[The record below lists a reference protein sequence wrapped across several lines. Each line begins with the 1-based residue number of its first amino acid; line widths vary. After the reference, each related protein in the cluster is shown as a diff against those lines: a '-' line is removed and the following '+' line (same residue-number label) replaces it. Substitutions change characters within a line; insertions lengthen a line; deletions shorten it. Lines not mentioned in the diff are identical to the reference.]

1 MKAIQIQQNNFEETV
16 LKEEKPVLVDFFA
29 SWCGPCK
36 MLSPVLDQ
44 VAGEVGSQAKIVKI
58 DIDENETLANKYN
71 IMSVPTLMVFKKGV
85 VEKEL
90 VGVQTKENII
100 EALSL

>member
-1 MKAIQIQQNNFEETV
+1 MEAIQIQQSNFEDTV

-36 MLSPVLDQ
+36 MLSPVLDK
-44 VAGEVGSQAKIVKI
+44 VAGEVEGQAKIVKI

-71 IMSVPTLMVFKKGV
+71 IMSVPTLMVFKKGA

-90 VGVQTKENII
+90 IGVQTKENII

>member
-1 MKAIQIQQNNFEETV
+1 MEAIQIQQNNFEETV

-44 VAGEVGSQAKIVKI
+44 VAGEVEGQAKIVKI

-71 IMSVPTLMVFKKGV
+71 IMSVPTLMVFKKGT

-90 VGVQTKENII
+90 IGVQTKENII

>member
-1 MKAIQIQQNNFEETV
+1 MGAIQIQQNHFEEAV
-16 LKEEKPVLVDFFA
+16 LNEEKPVLVDFFA

-44 VAGEVGSQAKIVKI
+44 VAGEVKGQAKIVKI

-71 IMSVPTLMVFKKGV
+71 IMSVPTLMVFKKGA

>member
-100 EALSL
+100 ETLSL

>member
-1 MKAIQIQQNNFEETV
+1 MEAIQIQQSNFEDTV

-44 VAGEVGSQAKIVKI
+44 VAGEVEGQAKIVKI

-71 IMSVPTLMVFKKGV
+71 IMSVPTLMVFKKGA

-90 VGVQTKENII
+90 IGVQTKENII

>member
-1 MKAIQIQQNNFEETV
+1 MEAIQIQQNNFEDTV

-44 VAGEVGSQAKIVKI
+44 VAGEVEGQAKIVKI

-71 IMSVPTLMVFKKGV
+71 IMSVPTLMVFKKGA

-90 VGVQTKENII
+90 IGVQTKENII